1 MRARH
6 GFMLIEAV
14 VALAIIGLVSI
25 ALLATTAAQVR
36 TAGKAQR
43 LLTARALAE
52 ERLAMLRSLHWQ
64 DLLDVPDSLADG
76 TFPPPFEAYTWQA
89 EVTPTDDE
97 YELYTATVV
106 VNVGDEAFPLVT
118 LLHEPQTAGAGEG
131 GAAAG
136 LSREGFFGGTV
147 SPPARGGGSR

>member
-6 GFMLIEAV
+6 GFVLIEAV

-52 ERLAMLRSLHWQ
+52 ERLAMLRTLHWQ
-64 DLLDVPDSLADG
+64 ELRAVPDSLVAG
-76 TFPPPFEAYTWQA
+76 TFPPPFETYTWQA
-89 EVTPTDDE
+89 EVTPAEGE
-97 YELYTATVV
+97 YELYMATVIV
-106 VNVGDEAFPLVT
+106 DDGDEAFPLVT
-118 LLHEPQTAGAGEG
+118 LLHEPQTAGTAAPG
-131 GAAAG
+131 GDRG
-136 LSREGFFGGTV
+136 RE
-147 SPPARGGGSR
+147 RQ